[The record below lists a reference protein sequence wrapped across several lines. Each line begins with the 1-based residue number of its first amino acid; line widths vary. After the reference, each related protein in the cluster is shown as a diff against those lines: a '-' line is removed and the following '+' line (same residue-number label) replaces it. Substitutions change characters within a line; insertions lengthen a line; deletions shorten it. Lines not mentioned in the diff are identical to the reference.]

1 LLSLTLP
8 PGEGAGGKMKKDE
21 NIKKRIKTIAGH
33 LGGIQRMMDDDAYC
47 IDIINQIHA
56 VQSALNKLSTMIL
69 DDHLNSCLIKAVNG
83 DDPKERERVL
93 REIVDVFETSN
104 KV

>member
-1 LLSLTLP
+1 
-8 PGEGAGGKMKKDE
+8 MKKNE
-21 NIKKRIKTIAGH
+21 KIYNRINTIAGH
-33 LGGIQRMMDDDAYC
+33 LRGIQRMIEDDAYC
-47 IDIINQIHA
+47 IDIINQIYA

-83 DDPKERERVL
+83 EDPKERERVL
-93 REIVDVFETSN
+93 REIVDVFEASN